1 MNSADLQ
8 MPDWQLVEEEDK
20 GDNTNNNKSD
30 EINWTRIP
38 FTWRYKTGLLQN
50 QNKFIVIQDKQ
61 W

>member
-30 EINWTRIP
+30 EIN
-38 FTWRYKTGLLQN
+38 
-50 QNKFIVIQDKQ
+50 
-61 W
+61 